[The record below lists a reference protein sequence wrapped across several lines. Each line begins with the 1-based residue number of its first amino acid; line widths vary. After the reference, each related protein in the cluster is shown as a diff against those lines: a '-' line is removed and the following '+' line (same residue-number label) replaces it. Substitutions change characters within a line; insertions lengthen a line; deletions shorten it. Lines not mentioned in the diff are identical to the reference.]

1 MTYIS
6 MKLLF
11 FQMLVKDYKKS
22 FTFSESS
29 YSVNIKYVNKFS
41 MTDEL
46 ACARVLISDS
56 S

>member
-1 MTYIS
+1 
-6 MKLLF
+6 
-11 FQMLVKDYKKS
+11 MLVKDYKKS
-22 FTFSESS
+22 FTFFESS

-46 ACARVLISDS
+46 ACACVLISDS